1 MLIPIAANAIDEL
14 NNILNNLIRIAYT
27 SEAESN
33 SLRKLSADKREST
46 RILSKPNSQI
56 EIYNQGYLRNQSAF
70 VSTNS
75 LEYSSNLITNIF
87 EDFFSEFQ

>member
-14 NNILNNLIRIAYT
+14 NNILNNLIRISYT

-33 SLRKLSADKREST
+33 SLRKLSVDKHEST
-46 RILSKPNSQI
+46 RVLSKPNSQI
-56 EIYNQGYLRNQSAF
+56 EIYNQDYLRNQSAF
-70 VSTNS
+70 ISTNS
-75 LEYSSNLITNIF
+75 LEYSSNLIANIF